1 MPPVLT
7 RVRSGSRRAW
17 GTAFLVV
24 LLGGL
29 LILQWL
35 TFRPPPGADLELFA
49 RVGAIWIVLLT
60 ITALG
65 YGRGRR

>member
-1 MPPVLT
+1 VRGVLT
-7 RVRSGSRRAW
+7 RVPSGRRRAW

-35 TFRPPPGADLELFA
+35 TFRPPPGADLDVFA
-49 RVGAIWIVLLT
+49 CVGALWIALLT

-65 YGRGRR
+65 YGRGSR